1 MMKGEGHLKQGINEY
16 CNNAKICKMTTTPP
30 PSFAKNVD
38 ENEQHKEFILNL
50 IM

>member
-1 MMKGEGHLKQGINEY
+1 MNIN
-16 CNNAKICKMTTTPP
+16 NVKSCKMTTTPP

-38 ENEQHKEFILNL
+38 EKEQHGEFILNL